1 VEGGS
6 EPRVTNAALLTIVR
20 SSQAEVSGCD
30 VVQALVVA
38 RVIVVI
44 HEVHDLSCKLTGQ
57 VVVLQQKLPFM
68 V

>member
-1 VEGGS
+1 
-6 EPRVTNAALLTIVR
+6 
-20 SSQAEVSGCD
+20 
-30 VVQALVVA
+30 
-38 RVIVVI
+38 VVI